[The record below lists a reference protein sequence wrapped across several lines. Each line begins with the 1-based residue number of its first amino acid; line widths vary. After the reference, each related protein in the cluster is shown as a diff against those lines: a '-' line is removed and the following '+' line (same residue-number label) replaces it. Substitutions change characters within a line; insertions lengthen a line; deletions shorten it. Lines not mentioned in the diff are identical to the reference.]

1 MTMHA
6 TASDAALISLVA
18 AGDES
23 AFRALYQRHQGLVYR
38 FALMMSGRA
47 NIADDVTQE
56 VFLFFLQRADR
67 FDAGKGALASF
78 LIGVARN
85 CVRRRREVERVT
97 SPLDESVPARNDP
110 FADCARRE
118 EIDRVRAAILELPIH
133 YREAVVL
140 CELQEMSYADA
151 AAALDCAV
159 GTINSRLH
167 RARAILTRKLR
178 RVASATALT
187 VMGCLR

>member
-1 MTMHA
+1 MMTMYA

-23 AFRALYQRHQGLVYR
+23 AFRALYQRHQGPVYR

-97 SPLDESVPARNDP
+97 SPLDESVPGKNDP
-110 FADCARRE
+110 FAD
-118 EIDRVRAAILELPIH
+118 
-133 YREAVVL
+133 
-140 CELQEMSYADA
+140 
-151 AAALDCAV
+151 
-159 GTINSRLH
+159 
-167 RARAILTRKLR
+167 
-178 RVASATALT
+178 
-187 VMGCLR
+187 